1 MSGSTANTGLNVLA
15 LADNT
20 YYRRAQGIDL
30 NGNTGTWSS
39 PWMFTIDTT
48 LPTLAFTGVNPA
60 ANASRSGN
68 IFTGQME
75 ITELNL
81 GQFIRS
87 RNGTDYSVYDS
98 GLVLMMNFDNSTSL
112 GESGTLVKDLSQYG
126 NNGTVIGA
134 TWTGNGKRAGG
145 YQFNGSNNYINI

>member
-48 LPTLAFTGVNPA
+48 LPTLAFTGANPA
-60 ANASRSGN
+60 ANASQSGN

-98 GLVLMMNFDNSTSL
+98 GLVLMYNFDNITSL
-112 GESGTLVKDLSQYG
+112 NESGTRVKDLSPYG
-126 NNGTVIGA
+126 NNGTPTSGA
-134 TWTGNGKRAGG
+134 TRTSNGKRGG
-145 YQFNGSNNYINI
+145 AYLFD